1 MERLDE
7 RGLTLRSSGRAPA
20 VRLWPSFHSGPK
32 PSCLRAPLNSN
43 VRRHDAKARGTSPAQ
58 RQPHLKESGMR
69 LSLLVFAAFFT
80 GCATTPI
87 PEVTLRSPSPVE
99 LAEGQ
104 PVTIGR
110 ARQFD
115 IISRINGRTYRI
127 MVAAPSTDAGTKHPV
142 LYVLDGNQYFGTAV
156 DAVKQQS
163 TYKVVRPAI
172 VVGIGYVTDDI
183 ATIDYE
189 RGLDLTSSKDPNWRG
204 QFGGSSNFARVIE
217 QEIKPF
223 VNARF
228 SIDSSQQ
235 IIWGHSLAGLFAL
248 QTMLTNPVAYATYIF
263 SSPSIWWNNTEVLN
277 VVQTFLPQVQ
287 SGQTKM
293 RVLITSAAD
302 EQYRGPDPVRLARRM
317 VDNASELAV
326 RLSRLGPD
334 TIEVQRVV
342 FDGELHTTVGPGSLS
357 RALRFALPLK

>member
-1 MERLDE
+1 
-7 RGLTLRSSGRAPA
+7 
-20 VRLWPSFHSGPK
+20 
-32 PSCLRAPLNSN
+32 
-43 VRRHDAKARGTSPAQ
+43 
-58 RQPHLKESGMR
+58 MR
-69 LSLLVFAAFFT
+69 LSLLVFAALFT

-163 TYKVVRPAI
+163 TYKVVKQAI
-172 VVGIGYVTDDI
+172 VVGIGYATDDI

-287 SGQTKM
+287 PGQSKM
-293 RVLITSAAD
+293 RVLITSASD
-302 EQYRGPDPVRLARRM
+302 EQYRGSDPVRLARRM

>member
-1 MERLDE
+1 
-7 RGLTLRSSGRAPA
+7 
-20 VRLWPSFHSGPK
+20 
-32 PSCLRAPLNSN
+32 
-43 VRRHDAKARGTSPAQ
+43 
-58 RQPHLKESGMR
+58 MR
-69 LSLLVFAAFFT
+69 LSLLIYAALLT

-87 PEVTLRSPSPVE
+87 PEVKLRSPSPLE
-99 LAEGQ
+99 LSEGN
-104 PVTIGR
+104 PVIIGR

-127 MVAAPSTDAGTKHPV
+127 MVAVPSTDTGTKHPV

-163 TYKVVRPAI
+163 TYKVVKQAI
-172 VVGIGYVTDDI
+172 VVGIGYATDDI

-248 QTMLTNPVAYATYIF
+248 QTMLTNPTAYAAYIF

-277 VVQTFLPQVQ
+277 AVQTFFPKVQ

-317 VDNASELAV
+317 VDNASELAG

-357 RALRFALPLK
+357 RALRFALPL

>member
-1 MERLDE
+1 
-7 RGLTLRSSGRAPA
+7 
-20 VRLWPSFHSGPK
+20 
-32 PSCLRAPLNSN
+32 
-43 VRRHDAKARGTSPAQ
+43 
-58 RQPHLKESGMR
+58 MR

-172 VVGIGYVTDDI
+172 VVGIGYVTEDI

-228 SIDSSQQ
+228 SIDTSQQ

-248 QTMLTNPVAYATYIF
+248 QTMLTNPAAYATYIF

-277 VVQTFLPQVQ
+277 VVLNP
-287 SGQTKM
+287 
-293 RVLITSAAD
+293 
-302 EQYRGPDPVRLARRM
+302 
-317 VDNASELAV
+317 
-326 RLSRLGPD
+326 
-334 TIEVQRVV
+334 
-342 FDGELHTTVGPGSLS
+342 
-357 RALRFALPLK
+357 